1 MVDLRCDLGQRQPT
15 NGRQKLES
23 TTNAPVLAGSI
34 PKQRRLFRRVVTQ
47 RRIQVEYLIVDSS
60 TPKPHGKSIWS
71 ARIENAIQFSCFDD
85 ANVQKD
91 VVADETEVIRV
102 NDKWYVVKR

>member
-1 MVDLRCDLGQRQPT
+1 M
-15 NGRQKLES
+15 
-23 TTNAPVLAGSI
+23 
-34 PKQRRLFRRVVTQ
+34 
-47 RRIQVEYLIVDSS
+47 EYLIVDSVM
-60 TPKPHGKSIWS
+60 PKSYGKSIWS
-71 ARIENAIQFSCFDD
+71 PRIENAVQFSCFDD